1 MFQGRRVLLI
11 EENDQLAKLYETFL
25 VSKGADVLRCADGA
39 SGVAAVQNFDPV
51 VILLDIPTRDGPTPE
66 GAGFATL
73 KQLRAARVEAPVVAI
88 SADGSPNWSVEA
100 KRLGAYDFLV
110 KPFDPQRLFVTAMNA
125 IERHDLV
132 EIVGAV
138 TRPLSAG
145 FHDFIGG
152 SAPMQA
158 IYRTIAASAAS
169 RASVFITGES
179 GTGKELCARAIH
191 KESPRRGAKFVA
203 LNCGAIPRDLIES
216 EIFGHRKGAF
226 TGASSDRVGAAD
238 LANGGTL
245 FLDEIGEM
253 DMDLQTKLLRFIQ
266 TGTFTRVGE
275 SSERS
280 VNLRFVCATNREPE
294 DAIRAGLLREDLFYR
309 LNVIPIR
316 MPPLRARLD
325 DINSIAMTFLQ
336 RFSEEEG
343 KDFKGFSGDAFAT
356 LRRHSWPG
364 NVRELENVVRNA
376 VVLNAG
382 DVISRAMVTASIGAG
397 LASGLAAAD
406 MDQIDAGAR
415 AVPEIRPLA
424 EVEREAIEAAVQHC
438 NGNIPRAAAA
448 LQVAPSTL
456 YRKLQL
462 WKDAP

>member
-1 MFQGRRVLLI
+1 MFQSRRILLI
-11 EENDQLAKLYETFL
+11 EDNDQLAKLYETQL
-25 VSKGADVLRCADGA
+25 LSQGAEVRRCSDGT
-39 SGVAAVQNFDPV
+39 SGVAAISEFDPA
-51 VILLDIPTRDGPTPE
+51 VILLDIQLPDIDGFE
-66 GAGFATL
+66 VL
-73 KQLRAARVEAPVVAI
+73 KRLNASRVEKPVVVI
-88 SADGSPNWSVEA
+88 TSHGSINWAVEA
-100 KRLGAYDFLV
+100 MRLGAYDFLV
-110 KPFDPQRLFVTAMNA
+110 KPFEPQRLFVTAMNA

-132 EIVGAV
+132 EIVDAV
-138 TRPLSAG
+138 TRPMSEG

-158 IYRTIAASAAS
+158 VYRTIAAASAS

-191 KESPRRGAKFVA
+191 KESPRRGANFVA
-203 LNCGAIPRDLIES
+203 LNCGAIPRELIES

-226 TGASSDRVGAAD
+226 TGATTDRVGAAD
-238 LANGGTL
+238 LADGGTL

-275 SSERS
+275 SQERS
-280 VNLRFVCATNREPE
+280 VNVRFVSATNREPE

-316 MPPLRARLD
+316 MPPLRARTD
-325 DINSIAMTFLQ
+325 DIEGIATAMLA
-336 RFSEEEG
+336 RFSDEEG
-343 KDFKGFSGDAFAT
+343 KRFSGFEPEAIAI

-376 VVLNAG
+376 VVLNDGEA
-382 DVISRAMVTASIGAG
+382 ISREMIMSSIG
-397 LASGLAAAD
+397 S
-406 MDQIDAGAR
+406 AR
-415 AVPEIRPLA
+415 ALGSDIYGGGEVTGNSTQQGIRPLA
-424 EVEREAIEAAVQHC
+424 EVERDAIEAAVAQC
-438 NGNIPRAAAA
+438 DGNVPRAAAA

-456 YRKLQL
+456 YRKIQL